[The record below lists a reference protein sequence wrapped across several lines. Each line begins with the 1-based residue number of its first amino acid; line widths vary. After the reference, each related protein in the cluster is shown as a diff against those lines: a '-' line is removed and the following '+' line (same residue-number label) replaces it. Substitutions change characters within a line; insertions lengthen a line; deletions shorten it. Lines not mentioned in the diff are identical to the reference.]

1 MVFPLA
7 PLPLSLFVSSRFL
20 LGVLF
25 DSELRG
31 EFTYLKLVFIMMLQP
46 APTWPWKGTG
56 VMMEDTRRCP
66 DVVQNFLPC
75 GRFGQVLHAAIKTEY
90 LNGQPPPP
98 GELKLNLNGAFFES
112 NKSGIRGFVTD
123 CSALVG
129 ALTSRNFECAPG
141 GVVFRQ
147 IRALLQMDFPNVKV
161 SFAAGELGS
170 HHRRPAPILVGRA
183 RESLLSSAVVAAV
196 FDFLPSTPEA
206 LGATVVDATVFDL
219 LPSTMG
225 GLGSQHRR
233 SSTSSHPRREG
244 TRARCYCKS

>member
-147 IRALLQMDFPNVKV
+147 IRALLQMDFPNVKSLFLWHSSSSTIV
-161 SFAAGELGS
+161 TVTATIVDHLHGS
-170 HHRRPAPILVGRA
+170 MASSSTTVATTVINHLHGWRA
-183 RESLLSSAVVAAV
+183 REP
-196 FDFLPSTPEA
+196 LPS
-206 LGATVVDATVFDL
+206 
-219 LPSTMG
+219 PS
-225 GLGSQHRR
+225 HRP
-233 SSTSSHPRREG
+233 H
-244 TRARCYCKS
+244 RCRHRHYL